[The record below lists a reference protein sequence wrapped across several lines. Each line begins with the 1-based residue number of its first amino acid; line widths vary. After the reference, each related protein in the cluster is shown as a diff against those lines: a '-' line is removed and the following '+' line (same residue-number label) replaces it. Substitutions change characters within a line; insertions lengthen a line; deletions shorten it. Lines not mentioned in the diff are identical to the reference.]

1 MIEYKGY
8 IGIFEFDEEKNLF
21 YGKVSHIE
29 DLVTFQ
35 GKSVKEV
42 KEAFEDA
49 VSEYITWCKKY
60 RTPPSKPRSLLKEKD
75 TRGGGN

>member
-8 IGIFEFDEEKNLF
+8 KGSFEFDEEKNLF

-35 GKSVKEV
+35 GKSLKEV
-42 KEAFEDA
+42 REAFEDA
-49 VSEYITWCKKY
+49 VNEYIAWCKKY
-60 RTPPSKPRSLLKEKD
+60 RKPSKKPHSFFDVK
-75 TRGGGN
+75 N

>member
-8 IGIFEFDEEKNLF
+8 VGVFEFDEENNLF

-49 VSEYITWCKKY
+49 VNGYIAWCKKY
-60 RTPPSKPRSLLKEKD
+60 RTNTIKPRSSFDRK
-75 TRGGGN
+75 N